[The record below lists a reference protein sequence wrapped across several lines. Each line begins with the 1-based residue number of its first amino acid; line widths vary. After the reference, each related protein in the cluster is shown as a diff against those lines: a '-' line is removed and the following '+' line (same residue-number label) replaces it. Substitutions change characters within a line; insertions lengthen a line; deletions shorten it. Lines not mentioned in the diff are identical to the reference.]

1 MTEPRR
7 FSRLDRLALCLDRMR
22 TAARGAHRSNRPS
35 PGPPLVGPDLSA
47 SERRRSARLMRVN
60 HTGEVCAQAL
70 YVGQALF
77 ARDPRI
83 EYAMR
88 QAAIEETDHLFWC
101 RQRLRDLG
109 ARPSRLNPFWL
120 SGALTF
126 GTLASLAGD
135 RFSLGFLAET
145 ERQVVLHLEGHLR
158 ELPERDLA
166 SRQMV
171 MAMRDDEARHA
182 TNAIAHGAAELPPWI
197 KTLMRASSR
206 VMTTIAAR
214 V

>member
-1 MTEPRR
+1 VTEQRR
-7 FSRLDRLALCLDRMR
+7 FSRVDRLVLCLDRMR
-22 TAARGAHRSNRPS
+22 AAARVAPHPDRPT
-35 PGPPLVGPDLSA
+35 PGSSLVGPGLSLP
-47 SERRRSARLMRVN
+47 ERRHSARLMRVN
-60 HTGEVCAQAL
+60 HAGEVCAQAL

-77 ARDPRI
+77 AREPRI
-83 EYAMR
+83 EHALR
-88 QAAIEETDHLFWC
+88 QAAIEEIDHLFWC

-109 ARPSRLNPFWL
+109 ARPSRLNPIWL

-126 GTLASLAGD
+126 GALASLAGD

-182 TNAIAHGAAELPPWI
+182 TNAIAHGAAEMPPWL